1 MTDATATATL
11 TPPPSAPAAPAIPS
25 TTSPAAPAP
34 QTLDELMMAMDVVDT
49 LRHQENLV
57 QAELGQSARDEELKK
72 RLRDLYV
79 SQGLAVTDAILDQGI
94 RALKESRFTY
104 QPPKP
109 SWSLSL
115 AKVWVRRTVVGTW
128 SAAAMAAL
136 GLGWGTYYFGFVSP
150 QKAEAER
157 SQIELTTTLP
167 REIEDTYVRV
177 VNLARTDEGQR
188 QAGALRAEGMFALG
202 RKDTAGARRVM
213 ADLETLRQT
222 LSKEYSIQIVS
233 SDPSGV
239 ERIPDVNKRARNY
252 YVLVRA
258 VGKDGKPIPMEIR
271 SEETGQVR
279 KVEIW
284 GVRVSRDQYN
294 AVRNDKLDNGILEN
308 NTVGAKESG
317 FLEPEYD
324 MTRVQRGF
332 ITEW

>member
-1 MTDATATATL
+1 MTDATATANL
-11 TPPPSAPAAPAIPS
+11 PPAPIAATPPHGAPPSA
-25 TTSPAAPAP
+25 TSAP

-49 LRHQENLV
+49 LRHQESVV
-57 QAELGQSARDEELKK
+57 QAELGQGLRDEELKS
-72 RLRDLYV
+72 RLRSLYE

-115 AKVWVRRTVVGTW
+115 AKFWVRRTVVGTW

-150 QKAEAER
+150 QKAQAER
-157 SQIELTTTLP
+157 TQIELTTTLP

-177 VNLARTDEGQR
+177 VNLARSDEGQR

-202 RKDTAGARRVM
+202 RKDMPGARRVLTQ
-213 ADLETLRQT
+213 LETLR
-222 LSKEYSIQIVS
+222 LALISEYTIRIVTS
-233 SDPSGV
+233 NPAGI
-239 ERIPDVNKRARNY
+239 ERTPDENERAKNY
-252 YVLVRA
+252 YLLVQAIGR
-258 VGKDGKPIPMEIR
+258 DGKPVPMDVM
-271 SEETGQVR
+271 SEETGRTR
-279 KVEIW
+279 KVEVW
-284 GVRVSRDQYN
+284 GVRVSEEEYR
-294 AVRNDKLDNGILEN
+294 AVRRDKRDNGIIEN
-308 NTVGAKESG
+308 NVIGEKRSG

-324 MTRVQRGF
+324 LNRVQRRF